1 MQVMCEMENEYYQH
15 QNEYPIA
22 LDVASM
28 ILVFNQPLSIRFRMD
43 EKRFDVDGTY
53 NARYEVVKKR
63 VDKAFIKGTEER
75 ITKKGKLTIVY
86 SQKEDGIEY
95 KNYIKFLQ
103 FKKVLE
109 DDLEELELEDLQ
121 GVTGLKALRISILY
135 HHDDFKAFFTY
146 EDLMAT
152 IKA

>member
-1 MQVMCEMENEYYQH
+1 MCEMENEYYQNRH
-15 QNEYPIA
+15 DYPVS

-63 VDKAFIKGTEER
+63 VDKAYIKGTEER
-75 ITKKGKLTIVY
+75 ITQKGKLTIVY
-86 SQKEDGIEY
+86 SQKEDEEEY
-95 KNYIKFLQ
+95 ERYIKFLQ
-103 FKKVLE
+103 SKKVL
-109 DDLEELELEDLQ
+109 DNDLEYLELEDLQ
-121 GVTGLKALRISILY
+121 AITGLKALRISMLY
-135 HHDDFKAFFTY
+135 HNNKDDKTFYTY
-146 EDLMAT
+146 NDLMET